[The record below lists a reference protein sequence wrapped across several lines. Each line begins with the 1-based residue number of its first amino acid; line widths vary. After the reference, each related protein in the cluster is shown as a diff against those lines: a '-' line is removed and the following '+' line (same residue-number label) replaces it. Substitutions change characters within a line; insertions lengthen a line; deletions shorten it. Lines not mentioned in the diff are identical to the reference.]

1 MQTPQLADALT
12 DLTLHQAW
20 SKVYENQGC
29 AGVDGQ
35 TLMAFAEHLLVNLDT
50 LRNEVRYGTYR
61 PQPLL
66 RVAID
71 KPSGGKRLLSIPCV
85 RDRILQTA
93 VTLVIEPVFEA
104 EFEDCSFA
112 YRKGRSVDQAVA
124 RVQALQRQGYQWVV
138 DADIQAFF
146 DNIDHTL
153 LLVEIGKLITDQ
165 TLLQL
170 IQQWLKATVFDNGQ
184 PFELHKGVPQGSPIA
199 PLLANLY
206 LHHLDETLLED
217 NACIVRFADDFLVL
231 CKSQD
236 RAEQVL
242 ELTDDLLSRLRLTLN
257 TQKTRV
263 VHFDQG
269 FRFLGVQF
277 IRSLAFKTE
286 ADPPNEITQSLS
298 AVQPPPIQ
306 TDQNVPQT
314 PMQLAFAEAK
324 LKADDFPHREIPL
337 ENLDIPDEADLPADS
352 EPLLRT
358 LYLLQHGQVLGK
370 ESERLI
376 VRQEHTVVREIPAI
390 KVDQVMVFG
399 NAQITTQAM
408 HFCLQERIPIYL
420 LSGQGS
426 YYGVIDSFST
436 EPVLLH
442 REQFLRADD
451 PDFCLAMAKA
461 IVHGKLANSRLLL
474 QRVSRRHEH
483 EALTTAAAS
492 IKKTLASLNQA
503 TTLDEL
509 RGYEGSA
516 ANSYFQALAVSIDPN
531 WGFTRRVRQPPT
543 DGINALLSYGY
554 TLLFYNIY
562 SLLRSRG
569 LNPHVGFLHALRQG
583 HPALASDI
591 MEEFRALVVDAVV
604 WNLAINQRRTL
615 PAQTARPASVHQ
627 SLGRKAQRAHHP
639 SADRHHPRLSA
650 LHGIPSAAP
659 FPSHPRLAIRIPSNG
674 AKMTRLWLVSYDISD
689 NKIRRHVYKLLKDYG
704 KRVQYSVFECHLTD
718 QQQAVLRT
726 LLLAQIDSDDS
737 LRWYPLCVWCS
748 DSVFFQGEG
757 LPPDDED
764 YFLQ

>member
-1 MQTPQLADALT
+1 MQKPQLSDALT
-12 DLTLHQAW
+12 DFNLHQAW

-35 TLMAFAEHLLVNLDT
+35 TLMAFAERLLVNLDT

-71 KPSGGKRLLSIPCV
+71 KPGGGKRLLSIPAV

-124 RVQALQRQGYQWVV
+124 RVQSLQRQGYQWVV

-146 DNIDHTL
+146 DNIDLTL
-153 LLVEIGKLITDQ
+153 LMLEVGKLIHDND
-165 TLLQL
+165 LLQL
-170 IQQWLKATVFDNGQ
+170 IHQWLNATVMDNGQ
-184 PFELHKGVPQGSPIA
+184 PFTLHKGVPQGSPIA

-217 NACIVRFADDFLVL
+217 NGCLVRFADDFLVL

-242 ELTDDLLSRLRLTLN
+242 ELTDELLRRLRLTLN
-257 TQKTRV
+257 TRKTRI

-286 ADPPNEITQSLS
+286 ADPPDGLIPSVSGPELKPSLTTAS
-298 AVQPPPIQ
+298 IAE
-306 TDQNVPQT
+306 PQT
-314 PMQLAFAEAK
+314 LMQLAFAEAK
-324 LKADDFPHREIPL
+324 LSVEDFPAGAEPL
-337 ENLDIPDEADLPADS
+337 ENLDIPDEADLPSDH

-376 VRQEHTVVREIPAI
+376 VRQEHTIVREIPAI

-436 EPVLLH
+436 ESVLLH

-451 PDFCLAMAKA
+451 PAFCLDMAKA

-474 QRVSRRHEH
+474 QRLARRHNTDV
-483 EALTTAAAS
+483 LSTAAATL
-492 IKKTLASLNQA
+492 KKTLSTINQA
-503 TTLDEL
+503 TSLDEL
-509 RGYEGSA
+509 RGYEGSSA
-516 ANSYFQALAVSIDPN
+516 KIYFQALAAGLDN
-531 WGFTRRVRQPPT
+531 AWGFNQRIRQPPT

-554 TLLFYNIY
+554 TLLFYNIF
-562 SLLRSRG
+562 SLLHSRG

-604 WNLAINQRRTL
+604 WKLALNQRLT
-615 PAQTARPASVHQ
+615 PDDFDYPKTAGDAC
-627 SLGRKAQRAHHP
+627 
-639 SADRHHPRLSA
+639 
-650 LHGIPSAAP
+650 
-659 FPSHPRLAIRIPSNG
+659 
-674 AKMTRLWLVSYDISD
+674 
-689 NKIRRHVYKLLKDYG
+689 LLKPPARQVFIKALEEKLNAAITHPVTGVTLDY
-704 KRVQYSVFECHLTD
+704 RRCMEYQVQHLSQVIRGMD
-718 QQQAVLRT
+718 ANYQAMVPR
-726 LLLAQIDSDDS
+726 
-737 LRWYPLCVWCS
+737 
-748 DSVFFQGEG
+748 
-757 LPPDDED
+757 
-764 YFLQ
+764 

>member
-1 MQTPQLADALT
+1 MQKPQLADALT
-12 DLTLHQAW
+12 DLNLHQAW

-35 TLMAFAEHLLVNLDT
+35 TLSDFAEHLLVNLDS

-85 RDRILQTA
+85 RDRIVQTA
-93 VTLVIEPVFEA
+93 VAFVIEPVFEA

-112 YRKGRSVDQAVA
+112 YRKGRSVEQAVA

-153 LLVEIGKLITDQ
+153 LLLEIGKLITDAE
-165 TLLQL
+165 LLQL
-170 IQQWLKATVFDNGQ
+170 IGQWLKATVFDNGQ
-184 PFELHKGVPQGSPIA
+184 AFELRKGVPQGSPIA
-199 PLLANLY
+199 PLLSNLY
-206 LHHLDETLLED
+206 LHHLDESLLED

-242 ELTDDLLSRLRLTLN
+242 ELTDDLLSRLRLSLN
-257 TQKTRV
+257 TRKTRV

-286 ADPPNEITQSLS
+286 ADPPDGLTQPVS
-298 AVQPPPIQ
+298 AELPQPPPDRPAIS
-306 TDQNVPQT
+306 DAQT
-314 PMQLAFAEAK
+314 PMQLAFAEAR
-324 LKADDFPHREIPL
+324 LKPDDFPHREIPL

-370 ESERLI
+370 ESERLV

-451 PDFCLAMAKA
+451 PVFCLAMALA
-461 IVHGKLANSRLLL
+461 IVRGKLANSRLLL
-474 QRVSRRHEH
+474 QRLARRRQDS
-483 EALTTAAAS
+483 EALISAATS
-492 IKKTLASLNQA
+492 LKKTLSTINQA
-503 TTLDEL
+503 NTLDEL

-516 ANSYFQALAVSIDPN
+516 ATIYFQALSVSVDIN

-604 WNLAINQRRTL
+604 WNLVLNE
-615 PAQTARPASVHQ
+615 
-627 SLGRKAQRAHHP
+627 
-639 SADRHHPRLSA
+639 RLTPEDFDYPKSE
-650 LHGIPSAAP
+650 GEPC
-659 FPSHPRLAIRIPSNG
+659 
-674 AKMTRLWLVSYDISD
+674 
-689 NKIRRHVYKLLKDYG
+689 LLKPPARQVFIKALEEKLNAPITHPVTGVILDY
-704 KRVQYSVFECHLTD
+704 RRCMEYQVQHLSQVIRGQD
-718 QQQAVLRT
+718 AHYQAMTPR
-726 LLLAQIDSDDS
+726 
-737 LRWYPLCVWCS
+737 
-748 DSVFFQGEG
+748 
-757 LPPDDED
+757 
-764 YFLQ
+764 

>member
-1 MQTPQLADALT
+1 MQSPQLSDALA
-12 DLTLHQAW
+12 DPNLHQAW

-29 AGVDGQ
+29 AGVDGE
-35 TLMAFAEHLLVNLDT
+35 TLADFADHLLANLDT
-50 LRNEVRYGTYR
+50 LRNEVHYGTYR

-66 RVAID
+66 QVAID
-71 KPSGGKRLLSIPCV
+71 KPGGGKRLLSIPSV

-124 RVQALQRQGYQWVV
+124 RIQTLQRQGYQWVV

-153 LLVEIGKLITDQ
+153 LLRQIGRLITDNA
-165 TLLQL
+165 LLQL
-170 IQQWLKATVFDNGQ
+170 IQQWLNATVFDNGQ
-184 PFELHKGVPQGSPIA
+184 FFTLHQGVPQGSPIS
-199 PLLANLY
+199 PLLSNLY
-206 LHHLDETLLED
+206 LHHLDEALLAD
-217 NACIVRFADDFLVL
+217 NACLVRFADDFLVL

-236 RAEQVL
+236 RAEQML
-242 ELTDDLLSRLRLTLN
+242 ELTDDLLGRLRLSLN
-257 TQKTRV
+257 VQKTRV

-286 ADPPNEITQSLS
+286 PDPTDGIIQPVNAKQP
-298 AVQPPPIQ
+298 APPPTQPAQ
-306 TDQNVPQT
+306 TAAQT
-314 PMQLAFAEAK
+314 AMQLAFAEAK
-324 LKADDFPHREIPL
+324 LKANDFPHREIPL
-337 ENLDIPDEADLPADS
+337 ENLGLPDEADLPADS

-420 LSGQGS
+420 LSGQGNF
-426 YYGVIDSFST
+426 YGVIDSFST

-451 PDFCLAMAKA
+451 PAFCLAMAKA
-461 IVHGKLANSRLLL
+461 LVHGKLANCRLLL
-474 QRVSRRHEH
+474 QRLARRHGTGEL
-483 EALTTAAAS
+483 ATAAAGL
-492 IKKTLASLNQA
+492 KKTLASLKQA

-516 ANSYFQALAVSIDPN
+516 ANTYFQALSASVDN
-531 WGFTRRVRQPPT
+531 TWGFTRRVRQPPT
-543 DGINALLSYGY
+543 DGINAMLSYGY

-604 WNLAINQRRTL
+604 WNLALNQRLT
-615 PAQTARPASVHQ
+615 PDDFDYP
-627 SLGRKAQRAHHP
+627 KAAGEP
-639 SADRHHPRLSA
+639 C
-650 LHGIPSAAP
+650 
-659 FPSHPRLAIRIPSNG
+659 
-674 AKMTRLWLVSYDISD
+674 
-689 NKIRRHVYKLLKDYG
+689 LLKPPARKMFIKALEEKLNAAITHPVTGVSLDY
-704 KRVQYSVFECHLTD
+704 RRCMEYQVQHLS
-718 QQQAVLRT
+718 QVIRGLEPHYQAMVLR
-726 LLLAQIDSDDS
+726 
-737 LRWYPLCVWCS
+737 
-748 DSVFFQGEG
+748 
-757 LPPDDED
+757 
-764 YFLQ
+764 